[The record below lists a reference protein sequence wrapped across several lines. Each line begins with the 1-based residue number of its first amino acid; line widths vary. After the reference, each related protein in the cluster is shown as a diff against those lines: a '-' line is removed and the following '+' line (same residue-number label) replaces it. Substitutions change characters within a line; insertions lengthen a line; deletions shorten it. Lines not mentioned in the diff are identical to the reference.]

1 MNLRNKGKL
10 GRARG
15 IAAIW
20 VILVMIITIGLFGAS
35 IVMYQFK
42 VDKEKRQEKLL
53 KLKDMYIAVHE
64 DVVSTIPESVRP
76 TGYMKT
82 GDTALEDIKTATTT
96 DLTQKRK
103 PTLEGSLKKT
113 AAEKPKDFYEGDNF
127 NTLYELLMLS
137 WREAVYQRYRFLGA
151 KAHKEAE
158 ARRKDAIEGK
168 GVKGMGGMLPG
179 EINKALSGVTSKT
192 DTQPTEEGTTSEAP
206 VGVSEFGKSKK
217 TLRDI
222 IDEEMRKIRSKL
234 EEIKGKAAANEA
246 QWKQE
251 KERIEQEAA
260 KITGEIDTDTVRT
273 IDKIRKLRSIIED
286 YLKSYEKVTYVPTV
300 DVGHIVAP
308 DFQQTMAYINLG
320 SRQRIPN
327 GLKLLI
333 AKRGKS
339 GLFDYK
345 GECEVVTADTNV
357 AKVRILKV
365 YDKANA
371 PIIDGDLVVNP
382 LFNSVRPVKIA
393 VLGESTKKN
402 KLRSSIVEFGSELVD
417 SVTPEVDFVIVLGKE
432 SAEGTDKELQK
443 ELDQA
448 IKNGIPLW
456 DEAEVLKFIWD

>member
-1 MNLRNKGKL
+1 MNLRTSRRL
-10 GRARG
+10 RRSRG

-20 VILVMIITIGLFGAS
+20 VILAVIITVVLFGAS
-35 IVMYQFK
+35 IVTYQYK

-53 KLKDMYIAVHE
+53 KMKDMYNAVYE
-64 DVVSTIPESVRP
+64 DVVSMIPESVRP
-76 TGYMKT
+76 TGYMKS
-82 GDTALEDIKTATTT
+82 GETALEEIKTATTGE
-96 DLTQKRK
+96 LAQKRK
-103 PTLEGSLKKT
+103 PILEAALKKT
-113 AAEKPKDFYEGDNF
+113 SAEKPKDFFEGDNF

-137 WREAVYQRYRFLGA
+137 WREAVYQRYRFLSA

-158 ARRKDAIEGK
+158 MRRKDAIEGK
-168 GVKGMGGMLPG
+168 GVKGMGRILPG
-179 EINKALSGVTSKT
+179 EINKALSGVTAKT

-206 VGVSEFGKSKK
+206 VGISEFGKSKR
-217 TLRDI
+217 TLKDI

-260 KITGEIDTDTVRT
+260 KITGEIDTETVRT
-273 IDKIRKLRSIIED
+273 IDKIRKLRSVIED

-300 DVGHIVAP
+300 EVGHIVAP

-320 SRQRIPN
+320 ARQRVPN
-327 GLKLLI
+327 GLKLLV
-333 AKRGKS
+333 ARRGKS
-339 GLFDYK
+339 GFFEYK
-345 GECEVVTADTNV
+345 GECEVVTVDTNM

-365 YDKANA
+365 YDRANA

-382 LFNSVRPVKIA
+382 LFNPVRPVKIA
-393 VLGESTKKN
+393 LLGDSTKKN
-402 KLRSSIVEFGSELVD
+402 KLRSSIVEFGSEIVD

-432 SAEGTDKELQK
+432 AAEGTDKELQK

-456 DEAEVLKFIWD
+456 DEEEALKFIWE